1 MNPISYR
8 NPKKC
13 LSCHN
18 AVIRCQRGASLC
30 GNCGV
35 VYCDEWKQM
44 LNKNSEVLKIYLE
57 QLQKNDKEKDQTAV
71 ILKIADLLVKYLI
84 QHRNCQKQRVC
95 MTRCRPCKIKIL
107 LTKLNYIPKVKLPEK
122 YEKKQ
127 LNLLYKNETPLLE
140 EIRKKLVNRVKNNI
154 SPNLEKGPIN
164 ATNLAA
170 LPAVN
175 INNTHVISKSIIS
188 RETVEKPRKEP
199 KIEENDQFSDLVP
212 SLTEDLQI
220 SPDIALFCNRSV
232 SSYGANEA
240 DGNQSNDNNND
251 NNNDEDE
258 LSCNDSSSCD
268 STNSLFNLS
277 IDINTNSKDHRQDNS
292 NIEIEDASK
301 KLVGTWINYYN
312 NNMGS
317 TTVSDGITRDE
328 RETSGPLSKF
338 NDQGRNYY
346 SSEATNTGLS
356 QEGSY
361 YLTNNAATCYNPLTP
376 NIQFKILNTVQE
388 IKLHRLF
395 DMMHK
400 VYVDELTGQARI
412 NDIFDRKWGDRKN
425 NEILPIDYDQQNMMN
440 LAVIQRSDQLKNRKD
455 CYGGKLKELANATWG
470 KNEYSPQCT
479 PQCSECTPHP
489 KTIQILHGLVKDIH
503 EKGLVS
509 LKTVNT
515 LNQTTDCSKTIDFL
529 RDFLLYVCHIS
540 YDDSD
545 YQKIIQSECLRNV
558 RGYIYL
564 MQQIRNRTGGGEN
577 YFRLHNQIMTDFVR
591 MRRGHKILCIMS
603 NYLPDSKIFKVND
616 RGDFISFP
624 TIAVAAIT
632 HAKLKGIKDCDLN
645 VGEMLERLLSLSK
658 ALHRMPRY
666 LLLIIH
672 IHYMP
677 MMLSTSILNYVDADL
692 MRELEKMDDPLILLQ
707 SLSWGF
713 GCFRFL

>member
-18 AVIRCQRGASLC
+18 SVIRCQRGASLC

-44 LNKNSEVLKIYLE
+44 LNKNAEVLKIYLGK
-57 QLQKNDKEKDQTAV
+57 LQVNDKEGDQTAV

-84 QHRNCQKQRVC
+84 EHRNCQKQKVC

-140 EIRKKLVNRVKNNI
+140 KIRKKLANRVSSNI
-154 SPNLEKGPIN
+154 SPNLEKGPTN
-164 ATNLAA
+164 VTNLAA

-175 INNTHVISKSIIS
+175 INNTIVISKSIIS
-188 RETVEKPRKEP
+188 RVTVENPKKEP
-199 KIEENDQFSDLVP
+199 KREIEENDQFSDLVP

-240 DGNQSNDNNND
+240 NVNQNNDNHDNNN
-251 NNNDEDE
+251 NDDE
-258 LSCNDSSSCD
+258 LSCNDSSSCN

-277 IDINTNSKDHRQDNS
+277 IDIKSNANSKDDRQENT
-292 NIEIEDASK
+292 NVEVEDASK

-317 TTVSDGITRDE
+317 STVSDGITRDE
-328 RETSGPLSKF
+328 RETSGCSKF
-338 NDQGRNYY
+338 NDINNNHNNLTQCLVPCIPYQGRNYY
-346 SSEATNTGLS
+346 SSEATNTSMS

-361 YLTNNAATCYNPLTP
+361 YLNNNAATCYNPLSS
-376 NIQFKILNTVQE
+376 NIQYKMLNTVQE
-388 IKLHRLF
+388 IKLLRLF

-440 LAVIQRSDQLKNRKD
+440 LAVIQRSDQLKVRKD
-455 CYGGKLKELANATWG
+455 SYGGKLKELSNATWG
-470 KNEYSPQCT
+470 KNKYC
-479 PQCSECTPHP
+479 PHP

-540 YDDSD
+540 YDDSN
-545 YQKIIQSECLRNV
+545 YQKLIQSECLRNV

-564 MQQIRNRTGGGEN
+564 MQQIRNKTGGGEN
-577 YFRLHNQIMTDFVR
+577 YFRLHNQIMTDFAR
-591 MRRGHKILCIMS
+591 MRRGHKILCVMS
-603 NYLPDSKIFKVND
+603 NYLPESKIFKVND
-616 RGDFISFP
+616 RGDFIVRGANSKNHFFSRNQFRSSE
-624 TIAVAAIT
+624 IAW
-632 HAKLKGIKDCDLN
+632 KWFLK
-645 VGEMLERLLSLSK
+645 
-658 ALHRMPRY
+658 A
-666 LLLIIH
+666 
-672 IHYMP
+672 
-677 MMLSTSILNYVDADL
+677 
-692 MRELEKMDDPLILLQ
+692 
-707 SLSWGF
+707 
-713 GCFRFL
+713 